1 VLGDGKLAQLIAL
14 VLQAAGTRV
23 VLYGKHTNKLAYASK
38 AGIATKKVRGD
49 AGATHDRTTR
59 HAAAEIHLPRRRTRG
74 NLAHRGERN
83 HRRRFALWPL
93 RQSHR
98 AAAFRQSRP
107 HAAHL
112 AHLPAARRAPSHR
125 LRPTIRCPE
134 SPSRRLITEL
144 GQLVSTGGSTTPGF
158 V

>member
-1 VLGDGKLAQLIAL
+1 HKESPRRRWRF
-14 VLQAAGTRV
+14 AACEGELSSRRRSYW
-23 VLYGKHTNKLAYASK
+23 LSH
-38 AGIATKKVRGD
+38 RPD
-49 AGATHDRTTR
+49 ARATHDRTTR